1 MKTHLA
7 ILIPFVSFLIIAHG
21 VRAGKPLYVNSIV
34 STDFDFIRNSDPNAL
49 ESVQFIGWSQ
59 QEMPDRRIDALFAKA
74 YVFQTT
80 YQDKTGVQIW
90 AHQDFGDQ
98 ETAGNYVKKLADAI
112 GQQPHFNRVNLN
124 HVVLHK
130 GDETAFAEEEGRF
143 FIIYSE
149 NMDTRIRN
157 HDLQETV
164 FHECAHVAFES
175 AHAEAPA
182 WRKAQQA
189 DAGFITAYAAEH
201 PEKEDL
207 PESALFAY
215 VLLNYP
221 GRLDK
226 DVEKSVQLQMP
237 NRLTYF
243 GALPGFRKH
252 QTQHA
257 GRMK

>member
-1 MKTHLA
+1 MKIRLS
-7 ILIPFVSFLIIAHG
+7 ILIPLILFLIMAHG
-21 VRAGKPLYVNSIV
+21 VRAATPLYENSIV
-34 STDFDFIRNSDPNAL
+34 STDFDFILDSDPNAL
-49 ESVQFIGWSQ
+49 LSVRFVGLSQ
-59 QEMPDRRIDALFAKA
+59 QEMPDCRNDELFSKA
-74 YVFQTT
+74 YIFQTT
-80 YQDKTGVQIW
+80 YQDHTRVQIW
-90 AHQDFGDQ
+90 AHQDFGNQ
-98 ETAGNYVKKLADAI
+98 ETAENYVKKLADAI
-112 GQQPHFNRVNLN
+112 GQQPHFNRVILN

-189 DAGFITAYAAEH
+189 DAGFITAYAAQH
-201 PEKEDL
+201 PLKEDL

-221 GRLDK
+221 GRLDN

-243 GALPGFRKH
+243 SALPGFRKH
-252 QTQHA
+252 QSQ
-257 GRMK
+257 